1 MSGLSKVYTE
11 GDAAAINKY
20 SSVTDYDGSTEAIRI
35 YKLQST
41 NELIA
46 DEDTRLIGALSA
58 PEITGDPLEFSAS
71 AYALKGSL
79 LVDGKERTVILFSLQ
94 NPICVLK
101 NRFLYDE
108 GTFTE
113 LNKKVLNLR
122 QNIDVIMIDDS
133 VYLLTLAGEKLFNME
148 RSYKDVCVSKAQ
160 DICESGII
168 TDIDVFK
175 TIATSGHNPR
185 RFVAFNQNR
194 FERMKDAGTRREMA
208 ATFNLPMNAEGLID
222 TSTASTAEK
231 LVKLLCNKGMLDP
244 FDNVVSASNIGYTKA
259 RERSQ
264 GKGGDLRS
272 KYNLTLTVVRK
283 QYNGRGLF
291 GKPCRTAL
299 GTLSCG
305 APVSAGFTT

>member
-46 DEDTRLIGALSA
+46 DEYTRPIGALSA

-79 LVDGKERTVILFSLQ
+79 LVDGEERTVILFSLQ

-113 LNKKVLNLR
+113 MNTAV
-122 QNIDVIMIDDS
+122 
-133 VYLLTLAGEKLFNME
+133 TEK
-148 RSYKDVCVSKAQ
+148 S
-160 DICESGII
+160 
-168 TDIDVFK
+168 
-175 TIATSGHNPR
+175 PR
-185 RFVAFNQNR
+185 R
-194 FERMKDAGTRREMA
+194 ERVMVRASTRR
-208 ATFNLPMNAEGLID
+208 
-222 TSTASTAEK
+222 
-231 LVKLLCNKGMLDP
+231 
-244 FDNVVSASNIGYTKA
+244 
-259 RERSQ
+259 
-264 GKGGDLRS
+264 
-272 KYNLTLTVVRK
+272 
-283 QYNGRGLF
+283 
-291 GKPCRTAL
+291 PC
-299 GTLSCG
+299 
-305 APVSAGFTT
+305 